1 MRTQQSKQST
11 VTKSNSQIA
20 AGARNAPKINSLLET
35 FFREIKPSEAQHYS
49 SVIIHEA
56 LMPERTDY
64 DPEFMI
70 RAVGKVMDQ
79 SIFITELYELWQEG
93 KEVCHG

>member
-1 MRTQQSKQST
+1 MT
-11 VTKSNSQIA
+11 VTKKGKNAHSGHNFTS
-20 AGARNAPKINSLLET
+20 GARNAPKINSLLET